1 MKRVLTLL
9 LCVML
14 LAAMA
19 VSVNVMP
26 ATAEGVVATEEDTI
40 LIAFSDFQDK
50 SGVASGKKTLQN
62 LVATLENHG
71 LKTADGVLF
80 AGDLNASGSYT
91 DQSSINLNKQSI
103 KAIKEVFEP
112 IVGEN
117 IIFAQG
123 NHDLASTPGLSPN
136 GNNDPATGEYGL
148 YLIPEDQY
156 GEWGNTSSE
165 TKKAAAELKAY
176 LDAKAAANWKKPIF
190 VVNHIPLHWGN
201 RTLKDGSGSQGY
213 QLVDVLNEGGAK
225 GLNII
230 YLFGHNHSSG
240 YDDFL
245 GSSAIYLKKG
255 DKMQVA
261 HGTKYEV
268 ETETI
273 NFTYMNAGYVGYNS
287 SNDPKAD
294 TALTLSVFL
303 IRGNEVIITRYDA
316 NGVHNLKSKGTWHA
330 NFSEEGYH
338 ATPNTTVY
346 ASSRKVTA
354 TDDVEVEPPRYSPK
368 EVPTTTT
375 TTTTTTTKA
384 TTTSTTQKPAS
395 TTQKP
400 TSGTI
405 FKPTATQKTEPSTTA
420 SVVAPTTTG
429 KPVDIITTAPVVVEP
444 TVAPTDGTTTAPVE
458 DPIGTGTP
466 SVEAPSVT
474 DAPTEPTA
482 SATATLAPPQDEG
495 EDKETT
501 TTPDKPFPVGLV
513 VGIGAGVIVIA
524 GAILLVIKKKSR

>member
-1 MKRVLTLL
+1 MKRVLA
-9 LCVML
+9 L
-14 LAAMA
+14 LACAVLLVAMA
-19 VSVNVMP
+19 VSTVTVP
-26 ATAEGVVATEEDTI
+26 ATAAGIEATEEDTI

-62 LVATLENHG
+62 LLKTLENNG
-71 LKTADGVLF
+71 LKKADGVLF

-91 DQSSINLNKQSI
+91 DQSSINQNKQSI

-112 IVGEN
+112 VVGEN

-156 GEWGNTSSE
+156 GEWGNTPNE
-165 TKKAAAELKAY
+165 TKQAAAELKAY

-201 RTLKDGSGSQGY
+201 RTLKDGSSSQGY
-213 QLVDVLNEGGAK
+213 QLVDVLNEAGAK

-255 DKMQVA
+255 DKMEVA

-303 IRGNEVIITRYDA
+303 IRGEEVIITRYDV
-316 NGVHNLKSKGTWHA
+316 NGVHNLKSAGTWHA
-330 NFSEEGYH
+330 SFSEEGYH

-354 TDDVEVEPPRYSPK
+354 TSDVEVDPPRYSPK
-368 EVPTTTT
+368 EVPTTT

-400 TSGTI
+400 TSGTV

-429 KPVDIITTAPVVVEP
+429 KPVDVTTTAPVVDDP
-444 TVAPTDGTTTAPVE
+444 TVAPTDAPATTVPT

-474 DAPTEPTA
+474 DAPTEPTV
-482 SATATLAPPQDEG
+482 SATATLAPPQDKG

-513 VGIGAGVIVIA
+513 VGIDVGVIVIA